1 MFQLLCLL
9 DEEREEETRA
19 EDLDLLGLGLDRVLD
34 IFPPELQKEVLD
46 LYLEKRDRSG
56 KFCCSFNN
64 NLLWFRY
71 MRFTKCT
78 YTKARSHGLVVKADG
93 L

>member
-1 MFQLLCLL
+1 M
-9 DEEREEETRA
+9 ETRT

-46 LYLEKRDRSG
+46 LYLEKKDRSG

-71 MRFTKCT
+71 IHFTK
-78 YTKARSHGLVVKADG
+78 GLVVKADG
-93 L
+93 SWPRGRGFKPQQRILDGCKR